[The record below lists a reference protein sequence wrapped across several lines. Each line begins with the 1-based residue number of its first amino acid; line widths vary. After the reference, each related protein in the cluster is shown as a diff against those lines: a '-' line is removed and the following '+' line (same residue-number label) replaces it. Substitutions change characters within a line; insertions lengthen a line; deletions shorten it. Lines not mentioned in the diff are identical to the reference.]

1 MASSM
6 PASVRSLRRRSSSS
20 TRSRSATISTAPRR
34 RGRVA
39 GTTDESGFSGSPP
52 RSRRRTRLP
61 DARRTDPPRR
71 TRTTGSFVRAQIGE
85 GRRPHRL
92 ALRRGVNRC
101 RRHARGR
108 WKVHNTASLDIDHT
122 GVAQPLLLLADR
134 LGASLDRDRSPRAQ
148 RRRGRHEVEWP
159 LLHHVRL
166 ARRFTDDGYGCARH
180 HGSLPRSIAPGG
192 PSRPSPGA
200 GWRGGHGW
208 RRRDHRGSFEP
219 MPRAFALAL
228 IALLGCP
235 SATPRAPTAGGGVS
249 GGPTGGGGG
258 SGSGGPT
265 RPPPDGGGG
274 GDRDPTPPVRGATP
288 TSCPAPSCVFHAGT
302 VTGGT
307 YQVCTASGA
316 GACFHFGPR
325 CAPADGCMFDPASQR
340 YRACA
345 QPSEGACASFGAS
358 CTPAGGCAF
367 DPRDGQHRTCEQWSD
382 GRCTRWGAACAP

>member
-1 MASSM
+1 MHEVDGRSTTRRPSTSTT
-6 PASVRSLRRRSSSS
+6 PAS
-20 TRSRSATISTAPRR
+20 RSRSCCSRTAWVPRSIETVAHVRSAAEAATRSSGPCST
-34 RGRVA
+34 
-39 GTTDESGFSGSPP
+39 TSGSPGDSP
-52 RSRRRTRLP
+52 
-61 DARRTDPPRR
+61 
-71 TRTTGSFVRAQIGE
+71 TTATVAHVTTVAYRA
-85 GRRPHRL
+85 P
-92 ALRRGVNRC
+92 
-101 RRHARGR
+101 
-108 WKVHNTASLDIDHT
+108 
-122 GVAQPLLLLADR
+122 
-134 LGASLDRDRSPRAQ
+134 SPR
-148 RRRGRHEVEWP
+148 
-159 LLHHVRL
+159 
-166 ARRFTDDGYGCARH
+166 
-180 HGSLPRSIAPGG
+180 GG